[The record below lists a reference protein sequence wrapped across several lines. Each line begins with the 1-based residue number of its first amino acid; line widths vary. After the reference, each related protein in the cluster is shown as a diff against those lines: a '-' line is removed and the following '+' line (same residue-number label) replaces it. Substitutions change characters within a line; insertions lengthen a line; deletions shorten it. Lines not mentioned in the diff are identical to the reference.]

1 MPEIL
6 PSILSADF
14 AHLGRDSAIVID
26 AGARCLHVDV
36 MDGHFVPNI
45 TIGLPVVKGLKQA
58 TGAEL
63 DVHLMI
69 EKPHDYI
76 PHFIRNGA
84 DRISLHYEACVHLDR
99 TIHMTREHGAKAG
112 VAITPSTPVSALV
125 DVLEILDYVV
135 VMSVNPGFGGQK
147 FIPNTLK
154 KVEQLVALR
163 KERGLQ
169 FHIELDGGVS
179 PENVGTLAGMGV
191 DWFVAG
197 SAIFHSVNPA
207 DTFREMTRLANE
219 AVAIRV

>member
-14 AHLGRDSAIVID
+14 AHLGRDCAMILD
-26 AGARCLHVDV
+26 AGAPCLHVDV

-45 TIGLPVVKGLKQA
+45 TIGLPVVQALKKA

-69 EKPHDYI
+69 ERPQDYI
-76 PHFIRNGA
+76 PGFIKNGA
-84 DRISLHYEACVHLDR
+84 DRISFHQEACVHLDR
-99 TIHMTREHGAKAG
+99 TIHLAQEHGAKAG
-112 VAITPSTPVSALV
+112 VAINPSTPVAMLT
-125 DVLEILDYVV
+125 DVLEILDYVL

-147 FIPNTLK
+147 FIPNAIK
-154 KVEQLVALR
+154 KVQQLVALR

-179 PENVGTLAGMGV
+179 PENVATLAGMGV

-219 AVAIRV
+219 AVAVRV